1 MNLSTFEL
9 FKNLKDVPGTVE
21 IKGDTLISLQKCL
34 LDILHDIDFTC
45 KSEGICYYL
54 SGGTALGALRHSGF
68 IPWDDDLDINMQRK
82 DYQKFCTALTKYFGD
97 KYIVQ
102 HPGRSDNYC
111 LTLGR
116 IRLKNSVY
124 RTREDINEPNAGIFI
139 DIFLIDNTY
148 DNPYLRKLHG
158 VCCLATG
165 FALSCRVFFEKR
177 KTYQKL
183 LSSTKEAKRVFFIK
197 NTIGFVLSIIPV
209 KKWAQL
215 ANFTYSFCKNNRSLY
230 VSIPSGRKHFFG
242 ELYNRESFCTTQLL
256 TFEDM
261 KAPVSLGLDD
271 YMTKLYGPTF
281 MVPPKP
287 EDRERH
293 IIFELQLPKKN
304 DN

>member
-9 FKNLKDVPGTVE
+9 FKNLKDIPGTVE
-21 IKGDTLISLQKCL
+21 IKGETLISLQKCL
-34 LDILHDIDFTC
+34 LGILHDIDFTC

-82 DYQKFCTALTKYFGD
+82 DYQRFCTALTKHFGD
-97 KYIVQ
+97 KYVVQ
-102 HPGRSDNYC
+102 HPGKSDNYS

-124 RTREDINEPNAGIFI
+124 RTREDIDEPDAGIFV

-148 DNPYLRKLHG
+148 DNTYLRNLHG
-158 VCCLATG
+158 LCCLATG
-165 FALSCRVFFEKR
+165 FALSCRVFFDKR
-177 KTYQKL
+177 KTYRKL
-183 LSSTKEAKRVFFIK
+183 LSSTKEARRVFLIK
-197 NTIGFVLSIIPV
+197 NTIGFVLSILPV

-215 ANFTYSFCKNNRSLY
+215 ANFTYSFCKNNKSSY

-242 ELYNRESFCTTQLL
+242 ELYDRASFCTTQLL
-256 TFEDM
+256 TFEDIE
-261 KAPVSLGLDD
+261 APVSLGLDD

-293 IIFELQLPKKN
+293 IIFELQLPKKK
-304 DN
+304 